1 MSLSAQ
7 AKFLRL
13 LQEHEF
19 HRLGGTR
26 TLKAN
31 IRVVA
36 ATNRDLRASV
46 ERGTFR
52 EDLFYR
58 LQVFDIQI
66 APLRERR
73 ADILPLSEAFLQD
86 IGKSFGRPPGGL
98 TADAREAMLRYDWPG
113 NVRELHNAHV
123 RRFYARAA
131 SSMRSNSPF
140 TAAAARL
147 SSPSA
152 I

>member
-7 AKFLRL
+7 AKFLRV

-36 ATNRDLRASV
+36 ATNPDLRAAV

-66 APLRERR
+66 APLPEPR
-73 ADILPLSEAFLQD
+73 ADILPLSEAFLRA
-86 IGKSFGRPPGGL
+86 IGKSFGRQPVGL
-98 TADAREAMLRYDWPG
+98 TADPRMPILRYD
-113 NVRELHNAHV
+113 
-123 RRFYARAA
+123 
-131 SSMRSNSPF
+131 
-140 TAAAARL
+140 
-147 SSPSA
+147 
-152 I
+152 